1 MIPACASEALSCNA
15 HFAAVLD
22 PQSVF
27 FRWYLPSRSARF
39 NFMNSVLPTNDIS
52 SYRNHDNVCIL
63 SGGRGG
69 NELLFQLSVEK
80 VRSRTEWI
88 ENQS

>member
-1 MIPACASEALSCNA
+1 
-15 HFAAVLD
+15 
-22 PQSVF
+22 
-27 FRWYLPSRSARF
+27 
-39 NFMNSVLPTNDIS
+39 MNSVLPTNDIS

-69 NELLFQLSVEK
+69 NELLFQLPVEK